1 LATTVADIIALME
14 KIAPAYL
21 AEDWDNPG
29 LQVGR
34 RDRVVKKI
42 RIALDPLPQVIEQ
55 ACSDGVNL
63 LITHHPLI
71 FKPLKSVDLSTPIG
85 RIVDITV
92 RHQLAVFSAHTNLD
106 SASGGINDV
115 LASLIG
121 LKDIR
126 VLSKMQESPKVKLVV
141 YVPADYEM
149 QVLNALFEAET
160 EKIGEYS
167 CCSFRHPGTGTFK
180 PGDAANPFIGKRG
193 EVSHVNEVRIECLVP
208 KADIH
213 RVIRHIRASHPYEA
227 MAYDVYPLTDTG
239 ESAQGLGRIGTLETD
254 MTLADLA
261 MLAKKNLNLT
271 FLKIVGEPNMPVRKA
286 ALCSGGGSSL
296 MKDFFRSDAQVYI
309 SGDLRYHDALDAL
322 AAGRA
327 LLDVGHFSSE
337 HIMVNILAEQ
347 LKERLASTDVEVDV
361 CGIETDPF
369 RIG

>member
-1 LATTVADIIALME
+1 MTATVADIIAVME

-34 RDRVVKKI
+34 RDWVVKKI
-42 RIALDPLPQVIEQ
+42 RIALDPLPHVIEN

-71 FKPLKSVDLSTPIG
+71 FKPLKSLDLSTAIG
-85 RIVDITV
+85 RIMDMAV

-115 LASLIG
+115 LASLLS
-121 LKDIR
+121 LKNIR
-126 VLSKMQESPKVKLVV
+126 VLSKTQESSNVKLVV
-141 YVPADYEM
+141 YVPADYELK
-149 QVLNALFEAET
+149 VLNALFEIET

-193 EVSHVNEVRIECLVP
+193 QVSHVNEVRIECLVP

-213 RVIRHIRASHPYEA
+213 RVIRHIRSSHPYEA

-239 ESAQGLGRIGTLETD
+239 ESAQGLGRIGTLETEI
-254 MTLADLA
+254 TLADLA
-261 MLAKKNLNLT
+261 MIAKKNLNLS
-271 FLKIVGEPNMPVRKA
+271 FLKTVGEPDMPVRKI

-296 MKDFFRSDAQVYI
+296 MKDFLRSDAQVYI

-327 LLDVGHFSSE
+327 LIDVGHFPSE
-337 HIMVNILAEQ
+337 HIMVNVLAGQ
-347 LKERLASTDVEVDV
+347 LKERLMSTELEIDV